1 VVINGQ
7 RPEGVAAAASQVR
20 ALGGQALEVAVDVG
34 LPEGATQMVAAAI
47 SQWGRVD
54 IMVNNAGITRDQL
67 MVRMKD
73 EEWDAVIQVNLK
85 SAFLCSRAVLRH
97 MLHQRWGRIINISS
111 VAGMVGNAGQV
122 NYSAAKAGM
131 VGLTKALA
139 REVASR
145 GITVNAVA
153 PGFIE
158 TDMTRS
164 LGRRQEVLGQIPMGH
179 SGSTQDVAEAVAFL
193 ASPAA
198 GYITGHVLHVDGGMA
213 MV

>member
-1 VVINGQ
+1 MVINGQ
-7 RPEGVAAAASQVR
+7 RPEGVAAAAAQVR
-20 ALGGQALEVAVDVG
+20 ALGGQALEVAADVG
-34 LPEGATQMVAAAI
+34 LPQEVARMVEAAI

-73 EEWDAVIQVNLK
+73 DEWDTVIQTNLK

-97 MLHQRWGRIINISS
+97 MLRQRWGRIINISS
-111 VAGMVGNAGQV
+111 VAGVVGNAGQV

-131 VGLTKALA
+131 VGLSKALA

-145 GITVNAVA
+145 GITVNAIA

-158 TDMTRS
+158 TNMTDS
-164 LGRRQEVLGQIPMGH
+164 LGHRQELLSQIPMGH
-179 SGSTQDVAEAVAFL
+179 PGATQDVAEAVAFL

-198 GYITGHVLHVDGGMA
+198 GYITGQLLHVDGGMA